1 MNQKVRML
9 AWLRYECAA
18 LAENLKK
25 FLASAGWF
33 KAPSGRNQPSAFSL
47 FFFLKLLR
55 QRRLG
60 LLVYMRRMADIQQ
73 GWNGHTARCIAGKR
87 VIRSVYLKQMRERLG
102 NLHAWGGD
110 ITLSCTV
117 EGWIQSSWE
126 VWRRFSYNKAEVSH
140 WGVSVW
146 F

>member
-18 LAENLKK
+18 LAENFLF
-25 FLASAGWF
+25 FLASAGRF
-33 KAPSGRNQPSAFSL
+33 EAPSGRNQPSAFSL

-73 GWNGHTARCIAGKR
+73 G
-87 VIRSVYLKQMRERLG
+87 
-102 NLHAWGGD
+102 
-110 ITLSCTV
+110 
-117 EGWIQSSWE
+117 
-126 VWRRFSYNKAEVSH
+126 
-140 WGVSVW
+140 
-146 F
+146 